1 MPTDRPPLFTPYFFL
16 MCGFSFTVFFSVFF
30 LLPTVPFHI
39 LALGGTKAEAGLFL
53 GFLTY
58 ASAFSAPLTGAV
70 ADRAGKRVMLISC
83 SLIIFGF
90 SVLYAV
96 SRDYRV
102 PLALAFLHGW
112 FWSGLLS
119 ASAAYVTDLV
129 PESRRAEGFGYWG
142 LASITAMA
150 VGPMV
155 GFWIYARGW
164 FWCCAASGALNLLMA
179 AIAWR
184 LKEHRAPTGWG
195 KGGFFTRGLL
205 EWRVL
210 LSSFTLFLYSFGYG
224 SLTSFVAVYADANR
238 VWPKGIYFTV
248 LAVTMLATRP
258 LSTPLGDRIGHKKL
272 LMPSLALIVVGL
284 SLLAVRGTLPWL
296 VGSAV
301 IFGLGYGTAYP
312 MYVAHVMRFVDPS
325 RRGAAFGAILA
336 AFDTGVG
343 SGSIVAGWLIEHFG
357 FRAAFGTAAMLA
369 ALSAPYFLFTERRL
383 RRPSA
388 ARDRPPVEAAS

>member
-150 VGPMV
+150 VGPAV
-155 GFWIYARGW
+155 GFWILARGW
-164 FWCCAASGALNLLMA
+164 FWCCAASATLNLLMA

-184 LKEHRAPTGWG
+184 LKEQRPPAGWG
-195 KGGFFTRGLL
+195 KGGFFSRSLL

-210 LSSFTLFLYSFGYG
+210 VASFTLFLYSFGYG
-224 SLTSFVAVYADANR
+224 SLTSFVAVYAAANA

-248 LAVTMLATRP
+248 LALTMLATRP

-272 LMPSLALIVVGL
+272 LMPSLGFIVAGL
-284 SLLAVRGTLPWL
+284 ALLAVRGTLPWL
-296 VGSAV
+296 VASAV

-312 MYVAHVMRFVDPS
+312 MYVAHVMRHVDPA

-343 SGSIVAGWLIEHFG
+343 SGSIVAGWLIQHFG
-357 FRAAFGTAAMLA
+357 FRAAFGTAATLA
-369 ALSAPYFLFTERRL
+369 ALAAPYFLVVDRRML
-383 RRPSA
+383 RPRA
-388 ARDRPPVEAAS
+388 MAPPRVEAAS